1 MSLTVITGRHTSL
14 IATNTMSAICPNL
27 LAWLFSNERFAEAL
41 ASLSGVF
48 PSSSWDSAFAVA
60 YHPGFACNLTCSY
73 CYQKHESLKEQK
85 GIWKPTIH
93 KKDICDK
100 REIANFIFAE
110 MNRARMKQIDL
121 SLLGGEPLMYLDD
134 IGDFVKE
141 LRALMQIRSVSVI
154 TNGTLISP
162 NSLQI
167 LDKIG
172 CNEVQITFDG
182 NSYFHNK
189 FRKNRS
195 GRGTYRQVM
204 NACKLVVGSEIK
216 LNIRINVTSQN
227 LRSIDELII
236 DLSRTMIGKHAR
248 INLALIDDTDSYH
261 DSNWEKGELI
271 RQIYHIYK
279 LLAENELHASTKFM
293 RMHCGTCGDPFERAG
308 LVVASDGKLYSC
320 WDTAGDISQAV
331 GDVRKGYNPKL
342 FDSNW
347 KHCGYRGS
355 KAISWFN
362 DIEAAATRGLLDG
375 AWNVNHSRRG

>member
-85 GIWKPTIH
+85 RIWKPTIH

-141 LRALMQIRSVSVI
+141 LRALIQIRSVSVI
-154 TNGTLISP
+154 TNGTLIYLPIRCRYSIKLAVMKYRLRLMVILIFII
-162 NSLQI
+162 NSE
-167 LDKIG
+167 KIG
-172 CNEVQITFDG
+172 VAE
-182 NSYFHNK
+182 
-189 FRKNRS
+189 
-195 GRGTYRQVM
+195 
-204 NACKLVVGSEIK
+204 E
-216 LNIRINVTSQN
+216 RIV
-227 LRSIDELII
+227 
-236 DLSRTMIGKHAR
+236 K
-248 INLALIDDTDSYH
+248 
-261 DSNWEKGELI
+261 
-271 RQIYHIYK
+271 
-279 LLAENELHASTKFM
+279 
-293 RMHCGTCGDPFERAG
+293 
-308 LVVASDGKLYSC
+308 
-320 WDTAGDISQAV
+320 
-331 GDVRKGYNPKL
+331 
-342 FDSNW
+342 
-347 KHCGYRGS
+347 
-355 KAISWFN
+355 
-362 DIEAAATRGLLDG
+362 
-375 AWNVNHSRRG
+375 